1 MGNSNSCIYNYCK
14 AEDGKGQEKEQK
26 KTRSGFFCSYASFVS
41 RLSPC
46 HPRSPSGPVCV
57 MECNAIRE
65 FHTLFCDFSAG

>member
-41 RLSPC
+41 HLSLPAI
-46 HPRSPSGPVCV
+46 PVAPQGLYV
-57 MECNAIRE
+57 
-65 FHTLFCDFSAG
+65 